1 MLTIYRRH
9 RRDCPHR
16 KEGRQYRRCRCPIW
30 VDGRLGGQRIRESLE
45 TNNWEQAERIVL
57 EWQNEGQRPRT
68 ENLITLEQAC
78 QEFLADAEARKLREA
93 TIAKYRVL
101 LRQLAD
107 FAAREGLRFLREF
120 DLAWLRKFRASWTD
134 SNISAL
140 KKLERLRAFFR
151 FAQESGWIADNPA
164 LKLKNPIVTQP
175 PTLPFTRE
183 EMMRILAACEQYP
196 DNYGRT
202 GQANAQRLRALVLL
216 LRYSG
221 LRIRDAV
228 TLACDRIVN
237 GRLFLY
243 TAKTGVPV
251 WCPLPDVVVRALEAC
266 PRTNPR
272 YFFWS
277 GRSKP
282 KSAVGDWQRSL
293 RKLFR
298 LAGVPDGRA
307 HRFRDTFAVELLL
320 AGVPLERVSVL
331 LGHRS
336 IKVTERHYAPW
347 VRARQEQLERDVR
360 AAWERDPLVI
370 EAAVSEERP
379 FGTRVQ

>member
-251 WCPLPDVVVRALEAC
+251 WCPLPDLWSARSRPARAPTPDIFSGAGGPNPRALWVTGNVAC
-266 PRTNPR
+266 GNCFGWRESPTDAHIGSATRLLLNCCWPECR
-272 YFFWS
+272 WS
-277 GRSKP
+277 VFPYCLGTAASRSQSGTTHRGCEHGRSSS
-282 KSAVGDWQRSL
+282 SAMC
-293 RKLFR
+293 
-298 LAGVPDGRA
+298 GRP
-307 HRFRDTFAVELLL
+307 
-320 AGVPLERVSVL
+320 GSVI
-331 LGHRS
+331 R
-336 IKVTERHYAPW
+336 W
-347 VRARQEQLERDVR
+347 
-360 AAWERDPLVI
+360 
-370 EAAVSEERP
+370 
-379 FGTRVQ
+379 